1 MLDTAFFAAR
11 GKSSVGVIDMA
22 AKKSSNKNSG
32 KFGAKAEYIRS
43 QPASMS
49 AKDVVEAAKKVGLKV
64 TVNHVY
70 NIRAA
75 SKKEGAFAPPR
86 SVPAPSTSQP
96 TASRR
101 GRKPASAALT
111 ASAALEAQL
120 RRAIAEV
127 GLQRAREIFDS
138 VESVFVGG

>member
-1 MLDTAFFAAR
+1 
-11 GKSSVGVIDMA
+11 MA
-22 AKKSSNKNSG
+22 AKKTTNKNSG
-32 KFGAKAEYIRS
+32 KFGAKADFIRS

-49 AKDVVEAAKKVGLKV
+49 AKDVVEAARKAGLKV

-75 SKKEGAFAPPR
+75 EKKEGSHGGPR
-86 SVPAPSTSQP
+86 SVAAASTSAP
-96 TASRR
+96 AASRR
-101 GRKPASAALT
+101 GRKPASASALSAST
-111 ASAALEAQL
+111 AVEAQL

-138 VESVFVGG
+138 VESVFVGS

>member
-1 MLDTAFFAAR
+1 
-11 GKSSVGVIDMA
+11 MA
-22 AKKSSNKNSG
+22 AKKSSSKNSG
-32 KFGAKAEYIRS
+32 KFGAKADFIRS

-49 AKDVVEAAKKVGLKV
+49 AKDVVDAAKKVGLKV

-75 SKKEGAFAPPR
+75 GKKEGAFAPPR
-86 SVPAPSTSQP
+86 SVPAPSANLS

-101 GRKPASAALT
+101 GRKPALPVPT
-111 ASAALEAQL
+111 VTAALEAQL

-127 GLQRAREIFDS
+127 GLQRAREIFNS

>member
-1 MLDTAFFAAR
+1 
-11 GKSSVGVIDMA
+11 MA

-32 KFGAKAEYIRS
+32 KFGAKAEFIRS

-49 AKDVVEAAKKVGLKV
+49 AKDVVEAAKRVGLKV

-75 SKKEGAFAPPR
+75 GKKEGGFGAPR
-86 SVPAPSTSQP
+86 SVPTPSTSQP

-101 GRKPASAALT
+101 GRGPASTAGGA

>member
-1 MLDTAFFAAR
+1 
-11 GKSSVGVIDMA
+11 MA
-22 AKKSSNKNSG
+22 AKKTSNKNSG
-32 KFGAKAEYIRS
+32 KFGAKADFIRS

-49 AKDVVEAAKKVGLKV
+49 AKDVVDAARRVGLKV

-75 SKKEGAFAPPR
+75 EKKDGPHVAPR
-86 SVPAPSTSQP
+86 SAAAPSNLPSP
-96 TASRR
+96 SRR
-101 GRKPASAALT
+101 GRKSAAQAIS
-111 ASAALEAQL
+111 ASTALEAQL

>member
-1 MLDTAFFAAR
+1 
-11 GKSSVGVIDMA
+11 MA
-22 AKKSSNKNSG
+22 AKKTSNKNSG
-32 KFGAKAEYIRS
+32 KFGAKADFIRS

-49 AKDVVEAAKKVGLKV
+49 AKEVVDAARRVGLKV

-75 SKKEGAFAPPR
+75 EKKEGPHGPR
-86 SVPAPSTSQP
+86 SAAAPSTNMPSP
-96 TASRR
+96 SRR
-101 GRKPASAALT
+101 GRKPANQT
-111 ASAALEAQL
+111 ASASTALEAQL

>member
-1 MLDTAFFAAR
+1 
-11 GKSSVGVIDMA
+11 MA
-22 AKKSSNKNSG
+22 AKKTSNKNSG
-32 KFGAKAEYIRS
+32 KFGAKADFIRS

-49 AKDVVEAAKKVGLKV
+49 AKEVVEAARKVGLKV

-75 SKKEGAFAPPR
+75 EKKEGPHGPR
-86 SVPAPSTSQP
+86 SVAAPSAPSP
-96 TASRR
+96 SRR
-101 GRKPASAALT
+101 GRKPASQPSS
-111 ASAALEAQL
+111 ASTALEAQL

>member
-1 MLDTAFFAAR
+1 
-11 GKSSVGVIDMA
+11 MA

-32 KFGAKAEYIRS
+32 KFGAKAEFIRS

-49 AKDVVEAAKKVGLKV
+49 AKDVVEAAKRVGLKV

-75 SKKEGAFAPPR
+75 SKKEGAYAPPR
-86 SVPAPSTSQP
+86 SVPAPSTNQLA
-96 TASRR
+96 ASRR
-101 GRKPASAALT
+101 GRGPASPSHS

-127 GLQRAREIFDS
+127 GLQRAREIFNS

>member
-1 MLDTAFFAAR
+1 
-11 GKSSVGVIDMA
+11 MA

-75 SKKEGAFAPPR
+75 AKKEGVFAPPR

-96 TASRR
+96 SASRH
-101 GRKPASAALT
+101 GRKPASSVLT

-127 GLQRAREIFDS
+127 GLQRAREIFES

>member
-1 MLDTAFFAAR
+1 
-11 GKSSVGVIDMA
+11 MA
-22 AKKSSNKNSG
+22 AKKTSNKNSG
-32 KFGAKAEYIRS
+32 KFGAKADFIRS

-49 AKDVVEAAKKVGLKV
+49 AKEVVEGAKRVGLKV

-75 SKKEGAFAPPR
+75 AKKEGTFAPPR
-86 SVPAPSTSQP
+86 SAPAPSTGHAS
-96 TASRR
+96 ASRR
-101 GRKPASAALT
+101 GRGPASSASG

-127 GLQRAREIFDS
+127 GLQRAREIFNS

>member
-1 MLDTAFFAAR
+1 
-11 GKSSVGVIDMA
+11 MA

-32 KFGAKAEYIRS
+32 KFGAKADFIRS
-43 QPASMS
+43 QPAAMS
-49 AKDVVEAAKKVGLKV
+49 AKEVVDAARKFGLKV

-75 SKKEGAFAPPR
+75 SKKDGGFPPPR
-86 SVPAPSTSQP
+86 SVAAPSTNHP

-101 GRKPASAALT
+101 GRGPASSAGT
-111 ASAALEAQL
+111 ATAVLEGQL

-127 GLQRAREIFDS
+127 GLQRAREIFNS

>member
-1 MLDTAFFAAR
+1 
-11 GKSSVGVIDMA
+11 MA
-22 AKKSSNKNSG
+22 AKKTSNKNSG
-32 KFGAKAEYIRS
+32 KFGAKADFIRS

-49 AKDVVEAAKKVGLKV
+49 AKDVVDAARKVGLKV

-75 SKKEGAFAPPR
+75 EKKDSPHAGPR
-86 SVPAPSTSQP
+86 SAAAPSTNLASP
-96 TASRR
+96 SRR
-101 GRKPASAALT
+101 GRRSAAQAVS
-111 ASAALEAQL
+111 ASTALEAQL

>member
-1 MLDTAFFAAR
+1 
-11 GKSSVGVIDMA
+11 MA
-22 AKKSSNKNSG
+22 AKKASNKNSG
-32 KFGAKAEYIRS
+32 KFGAKADFIRS

-49 AKDVVEAAKKVGLKV
+49 AKEVVEAARKVGLKV

-75 SKKEGAFAPPR
+75 EKKEGGHAGPR
-86 SVPAPSTSQP
+86 STAALSANVAAP
-96 TASRR
+96 SRR
-101 GRKPASAALT
+101 GRKPASQGAT
-111 ASAALEAQL
+111 ASTALEAQL

>member
-1 MLDTAFFAAR
+1 
-11 GKSSVGVIDMA
+11 MA
-22 AKKSSNKNSG
+22 AKKFISKNSG

-49 AKDVVEAAKKVGLKV
+49 AKDVVDAAKRVGLKV

-75 SKKEGAFAPPR
+75 AKKEGAFAPPR
-86 SVPAPSTSQP
+86 SVPGSSMSQP
-96 TASRR
+96 AASRR
-101 GRKPASAALT
+101 GRKPAST
-111 ASAALEAQL
+111 AISANTALEAQL

>member
-1 MLDTAFFAAR
+1 
-11 GKSSVGVIDMA
+11 MA
-22 AKKSSNKNSG
+22 AKRQSNKNSS

-49 AKDVVEAAKKVGLKV
+49 AKEVVEAAKKVGLKV

-75 SKKEGAFAPPR
+75 AKKEGAFGPPR
-86 SVPAPSTSQP
+86 SVPAPSTNQP
-96 TASRR
+96 AGSRR
-101 GRKPASAALT
+101 GRGPASAP

>member
-1 MLDTAFFAAR
+1 
-11 GKSSVGVIDMA
+11 MA
-22 AKKSSNKNSG
+22 AKKTSNKNSG
-32 KFGAKAEYIRS
+32 KFGAKADFIRS

-49 AKDVVEAAKKVGLKV
+49 AKDVVDAARKVGLKV

-75 SKKEGAFAPPR
+75 EKKEGPHAAPR
-86 SVPAPSTSQP
+86 SAAAPSNLPSP
-96 TASRR
+96 SRR
-101 GRKPASAALT
+101 GRKSAAQAIS
-111 ASAALEAQL
+111 ASTALEAQL

-127 GLQRAREIFDS
+127 GLQRAREIFNS

>member
-1 MLDTAFFAAR
+1 
-11 GKSSVGVIDMA
+11 MA
-22 AKKSSNKNSG
+22 AKKTTNKNSG
-32 KFGAKAEYIRS
+32 KFGAKADFIRS

-49 AKDVVEAAKKVGLKV
+49 AKDVVEAARKAGLKV

-75 SKKEGAFAPPR
+75 EKKEGPHGAPR
-86 SVPAPSTSQP
+86 SVAAPSTNAPSP
-96 TASRR
+96 SRR
-101 GRKPASAALT
+101 GHKPASSAMT
-111 ASAALEAQL
+111 ASTALEAQL

-138 VESVFVGG
+138 VESVFVGS

>member
-1 MLDTAFFAAR
+1 
-11 GKSSVGVIDMA
+11 
-22 AKKSSNKNSG
+22 
-32 KFGAKAEYIRS
+32 
-43 QPASMS
+43 MS
-49 AKDVVEAAKKVGLKV
+49 AKEVVEAARKVGLKV

-75 SKKEGAFAPPR
+75 EKKEGPHAGPR
-86 SVPAPSTSQP
+86 SAAAPSTNTP
-96 TASRR
+96 SRR
-101 GRKPASAALT
+101 GRKPASQMST
-111 ASAALEAQL
+111 ASTALEAQL

>member
-1 MLDTAFFAAR
+1 
-11 GKSSVGVIDMA
+11 MA
-22 AKKSSNKNSG
+22 AKKTSNKNSG
-32 KFGAKAEYIRS
+32 KFGAKADFIRS

-49 AKDVVEAAKKVGLKV
+49 AKDVVDAARKAGLKV

-75 SKKEGAFAPPR
+75 EKKDSPHAAPR
-86 SVPAPSTSQP
+86 SAAAPSTNSLSP
-96 TASRR
+96 SRR
-101 GRKPASAALT
+101 GRKATQAISAST
-111 ASAALEAQL
+111 ALEAQL

>member
-1 MLDTAFFAAR
+1 
-11 GKSSVGVIDMA
+11 MA
-22 AKKSSNKNSG
+22 AKKSSSKNSG

-49 AKDVVEAAKKVGLKV
+49 AKEVVEAAKKVGLKV

-75 SKKEGAFAPPR
+75 SKKEGAYAPPR
-86 SVPAPSTSQP
+86 SVPAPSTNQP
-96 TASRR
+96 SRR
-101 GRKPASAALT
+101 GRGPSSVHT

-138 VESVFVGG
+138 VESVFVGT

>member
-1 MLDTAFFAAR
+1 
-11 GKSSVGVIDMA
+11 MA
-22 AKKSSNKNSG
+22 AKKTSNKNSG
-32 KFGAKAEYIRS
+32 KFGAKADFIRS

-49 AKDVVEAAKKVGLKV
+49 AKDVVDAARKVGLKV

-75 SKKEGAFAPPR
+75 EKKDSPHAAPR
-86 SVPAPSTSQP
+86 SAAAPSTNLPSP
-96 TASRR
+96 SRR
-101 GRKPASAALT
+101 GRRSAAQAVS
-111 ASAALEAQL
+111 ASTALEAQL

>member
-1 MLDTAFFAAR
+1 
-11 GKSSVGVIDMA
+11 MA

-32 KFGAKAEYIRS
+32 KFGAKADFIRN

-49 AKDVVEAAKKVGLKV
+49 AKDVVEAARKVGLKV

-75 SKKEGAFAPPR
+75 NKKEGGFAPPR
-86 SVPAPSTSQP
+86 SVPAPSTNQA

-101 GRKPASAALT
+101 GRGPASTAGGP

>member
-1 MLDTAFFAAR
+1 
-11 GKSSVGVIDMA
+11 MA
-22 AKKSSNKNSG
+22 AKKASNKSSG
-32 KFGAKAEYIRS
+32 KFGAKADFIRS
-43 QPASMS
+43 QPAAMS
-49 AKDVVEAAKKVGLKV
+49 AKEVVEAAKKAGLKV

-75 SKKEGAFAPPR
+75 EKKEGGFSAPR
-86 SVPAPSTSQP
+86 SASPNSMP
-96 TASRR
+96 TPSRR
-101 GRKPASAALT
+101 GRKPAGGAGL
-111 ASAALEAQL
+111 ASTALEAQL

>member
-1 MLDTAFFAAR
+1 
-11 GKSSVGVIDMA
+11 MA

-32 KFGAKAEYIRS
+32 KFGAKADFIRS

-49 AKDVVEAAKKVGLKV
+49 AKDVVDAARKVGLKV

-75 SKKEGAFAPPR
+75 TKKEGGFPPPR
-86 SVPAPSTSQP
+86 SVMTPSTNQP

-101 GRKPASAALT
+101 GRGPASSAGAA
-111 ASAALEAQL
+111 SSALEAQL

-127 GLQRAREIFDS
+127 GLQRAREIFNS

>member
-1 MLDTAFFAAR
+1 
-11 GKSSVGVIDMA
+11 MA
-22 AKKSSNKNSG
+22 AKKSISKNTG
-32 KFGAKAEYIRS
+32 KFGAKAEFIRS

-49 AKDVVEAAKKVGLKV
+49 AKEVVEAAKKVGLKV

-75 SKKEGAFAPPR
+75 GKKEGGFAPPR
-86 SVPAPSTSQP
+86 SAAAPSASHSTG
-96 TASRR
+96 SRR
-101 GRKPASAALT
+101 GRGPGSASGGA

>member
-1 MLDTAFFAAR
+1 
-11 GKSSVGVIDMA
+11 MA
-22 AKKSSNKNSG
+22 AKKSINKNSG
-32 KFGAKAEYIRS
+32 KFGAKAEFIRS

-49 AKDVVEAAKKVGLKV
+49 AKEVVEAAKKVGLKV

-75 SKKEGAFAPPR
+75 GKKDGGFAPPR
-86 SVPAPSTSQP
+86 SGPAPSQP

-101 GRKPASAALT
+101 GRSPASAGGA

>member
-1 MLDTAFFAAR
+1 
-11 GKSSVGVIDMA
+11 MA
-22 AKKSSNKNSG
+22 AKKTSNKNSG
-32 KFGAKAEYIRS
+32 KFGAKADFIRS

-75 SKKEGAFAPPR
+75 EKKDSGYAMPR
-86 SVPAPSTSQP
+86 SVAAPSTNSP
-96 TASRR
+96 SPSRR
-101 GRKPASAALT
+101 GRKPMAHAMSAST
-111 ASAALEAQL
+111 ALEAQL

>member
-1 MLDTAFFAAR
+1 
-11 GKSSVGVIDMA
+11 MA
-22 AKKSSNKNSG
+22 AKKTSNKNSG
-32 KFGAKAEYIRS
+32 KFGAKADFIRT

-49 AKDVVEAAKKVGLKV
+49 AKDVVEAARKVGLKV

-75 SKKEGAFAPPR
+75 EKKDSGYIPPR
-86 SVPAPSTSQP
+86 SVTASNAGMPAPSK
-96 TASRR
+96 R
-101 GRKPASAALT
+101 GRKSAGLAPA
-111 ASAALEAQL
+111 ASSALEAQL

-138 VESVFVGG
+138 VEAVFVGC

>member
-1 MLDTAFFAAR
+1 
-11 GKSSVGVIDMA
+11 MA
-22 AKKSSNKNSG
+22 AKKSSSKNSG

-49 AKDVVEAAKKVGLKV
+49 AKEVVEAAKKVGLKV

-75 SKKEGAFAPPR
+75 SKKEGAYAPPR
-86 SVPAPSTSQP
+86 SVPASSTNQAA
-96 TASRR
+96 ASRR
-101 GRKPASAALT
+101 GRRGPASSVLT

>member
-1 MLDTAFFAAR
+1 M
-11 GKSSVGVIDMA
+11 V
-22 AKKSSNKNSG
+22 AKKSISKNSG

-49 AKDVVEAAKKVGLKV
+49 AKEVVEAAKKAGLKV

-86 SVPAPSTSQP
+86 SVPAPST
-96 TASRR
+96 ASRR
-101 GRKPASAALT
+101 GRGPASSVST

-138 VESVFVGG
+138 VESVFVGN

>member
-1 MLDTAFFAAR
+1 
-11 GKSSVGVIDMA
+11 MA
-22 AKKSSNKNSG
+22 AKKTSNKNSG
-32 KFGAKAEYIRS
+32 KFGAKADFIRS

-49 AKDVVEAAKKVGLKV
+49 AKDVVEAARKAGLKV

-75 SKKEGAFAPPR
+75 EKKDGSHPAPR
-86 SVPAPSTSQP
+86 SVAAPSTSTP
-96 TASRR
+96 SRR
-101 GRKPASAALT
+101 GRKPGSSAMT
-111 ASAALEAQL
+111 ASTALEAQL